1 MIDLSAIL
9 DPIPGDSPG
18 GPDLRYDPLMDRMRE
33 LRREDDPLAPRG
45 VWQAKLKVADWSAL
59 IEAANDAL
67 RTRTKDLQ
75 VAAWLAEALAIRH
88 GLPGGAAGI
97 DAVAALVERFW
108 ETLWPAVGE
117 DGDLD
122 ARFAPIEWLNGRM
135 VERILL
141 TEVTDAGDQA
151 KTFHDHV
158 SAQRRL
164 SATPPQGR
172 ARGGQEAETPQ
183 AAVEA
188 IQAAVHKSSDRLYR
202 RLHED
207 AAILRRSV
215 SALRAALV
223 AATEDRAPSFA
234 QLTETLDR
242 FDAFVRAELL
252 RRGIDPDPAPPP
264 PPVPAMEAPMTDAEG
279 AAPAEP
285 ADGEVEPPD
294 PGGPIRS
301 REHAYRT
308 LVEVARYLER
318 TEPHSPVPRLVMRAV
333 AWGQMSLPELYA
345 ELFRD
350 DPAAMF
356 RLLGLGGEE
365 EEQAQAQAPRGRGR

>member
-1 MIDLSAIL
+1 VIDLSSIL
-9 DPIPGDSPG
+9 DPIPGDAPG
-18 GPDLRYDPLMDRMRE
+18 GPDLRYDPLLDRLRE

-45 VWQAKLKVADWSAL
+45 IWQSKLKVADWSAL
-59 IEAANDAL
+59 IDAAAETL

-75 VAAWLAEALAIRH
+75 VAAWMAEGLAVKH
-88 GLPGGAAGI
+88 GLAGGAAGI

-108 ETLWPAVGE
+108 DALWPALGE
-117 DGDLD
+117 DGDLE
-122 ARFAPIEWLNGRM
+122 ARFAPVEWLNGRM

-141 TEVTDAGDQA
+141 TEVTDAGDEPR
-151 KTFHDHV
+151 TFHDHV

-172 ARGGQEAETPQ
+172 ARGGRSEPETPQ

-188 IQAAVHKSSDRLYR
+188 IEAAVHRSSDRLYR

-207 AAILRRSV
+207 AGILRRSV
-215 SALRAALV
+215 EGLRAALV
-223 AATEDRAPSFA
+223 AATKDRAPSFS
-234 QLTETLDR
+234 QLQETLDR
-242 FDAFVRAELL
+242 FDAFVRAELM
-252 RRGIDPDPAPPP
+252 RRGIDPDPLPA
-264 PPVPAMEAPMTDAEG
+264 PPVPAMEAPMTDAQD

-301 REHAYRT
+301 REHAYRI
-308 LVEVARYLER
+308 LVDVARYLER

-356 RLLGLGGEE
+356 RLLGLGGDGEGE
-365 EEQAQAQAPRGRGR
+365 PAAPQRGKGR